1 MKSVI
6 PILEDKNNDL
16 SPSVASEELNHFDK
30 KVLIIKTRFDFMPL
44 GIGYVLS
51 SLESQKIPFDFWDM
65 LRPTEDE
72 STYLERLKDGQ
83 YFLIG
88 TGGFVFNIHDFIEIT
103 NKCKDAS
110 SSTPIVLGGNIT
122 RNLSV
127 EKLLD
132 YIKIDYVYIGES
144 EASFVEFVK
153 KLYLQDKNFSN
164 ISGIGY
170 KDSDKSEIIKSG
182 QTRVDLAATN
192 LMPAYHLLDVEHY
205 ISTNRHI
212 RFHKL
217 GKVMAMLTGRGCT
230 GGCSF
235 CSPTVG
241 KFIAPEITNTINEI
255 KYLYERYK
263 FDALNFITEIF
274 FQHPHEVLQFCA
286 AYKELNIN
294 KPWFCCVSPHMS
306 PDVYPAMRDAGC
318 VGFNMGLE
326 SGSDRILSKTKIGCT
341 VANFEKNY
349 QEARKNGLFV
359 DVSYMIL
366 NENET
371 EEDIRATFDTLIRN
385 RMQQESFGLV
395 SAYPGTSIYAKAY
408 KKGRIKNELDYIKS
422 VMSGR
427 YWRTY
432 NIAEFDYLNI
442 SAVPDDQIFN
452 VVMREVRRYYTFLRV
467 EFQANNQKLN
477 KVDND
482 NSSLS
487 LLRRYYGDCC
497 ECGAAIQREINLSLT
512 EGIFEQ
518 TEICNKCFTRNFFDF
533 TGLEE
538 YREHFDALRQRVLA
552 AKKIIIIGRGK
563 IAEDTLFYDC
573 LNLDTSKIICV
584 IDERSEEEELK
595 GIEEHSKS
603 KNKFFYNLPRLRKE
617 EIKNLEYDLAL
628 VADLL
633 PEMLNA
639 LYPFAFDER
648 VEYINPITSNL
659 VRVIN
664 NTGANI
670 PATTTAF
677 KSVLMLNLLKRLLS
691 KNAKVKRGAILIR
704 ESIKKTRK
712 KMKEI
717 LMEHD

>member
-1 MKSVI
+1 MANIKI
-6 PILEDKNNDL
+6 NRFE
-16 SPSVASEELNHFDK
+16 K
-30 KVLIIKTRFDFMPL
+30 KVLIVKTRFDFMPL

-51 SLESQKIPFDFWDM
+51 SLESHKIPFDFWDM
-65 LRPTEDE
+65 LRPVEDE
-72 STYLERLKDGQ
+72 STYLQRLRDGQ

-103 NKCKDAS
+103 NKFKDANPAV
-110 SSTPIVLGGNIT
+110 PIVLGGNIT

-144 EASFVEFVK
+144 ESSFVDFVK
-153 KLYLQDKNFSN
+153 SLYLGEKDFSK

-170 KDSDKSEIIKSG
+170 WDSDKCEVIKSG

-255 KYLYERYK
+255 SYLYERYK

-294 KPWFCCVSPHMS
+294 KPWFCCVSPHMT

-395 SAYPGTSIYAKAY
+395 SAYPGTSIYAKAF
-408 KKGRIKNELDYIKS
+408 KKGRIKDELAYIKS

-427 YWRTY
+427 YWKTY

-442 SAVPDDQIFN
+442 SAIPDDQIFH
-452 VVMREVRRYYTFLRV
+452 VVMREVRRYYTFLRS
-467 EFQANNQKLN
+467 EFQAKKQTFTETK
-477 KVDND
+477 DNLEPR
-482 NSSLS
+482 SKSGI
-487 LLRRYYGDCC
+487 YYGDCC
-497 ECGAAIQREINLSLT
+497 ECGSPIQRELNLSLV
-512 EGIFEQ
+512 EGIFEHTQ
-518 TEICNKCFTRNFFDF
+518 ICSKCFTRNFFDF
-533 TGLEE
+533 TELQE
-538 YREHFDALRQRVLA
+538 YRDHFYRLRERVRSS
-552 AKKIIIIGRGK
+552 KKIIIIGRGK
-563 IAEDTLFYDC
+563 IAEDALFYDC
-573 LNLDTSKIICV
+573 LDLDASKIICV
-584 IDERSEEEELK
+584 IDERTEEEELM
-595 GIEEHSKS
+595 GIEEHSDS
-603 KNKFFYNLPRLRKE
+603 KDKFFYNLPRLRKE
-617 EIKNLEYDLAL
+617 KIKDLDYDLAL
-628 VADLL
+628 IADIL
-633 PEMLNA
+633 PNMLYEF
-639 LYPFAFDER
+639 YPSRLDGR
-648 VEYINPITSNL
+648 IEYINPITSSLARDFSNK
-659 VRVIN
+659 
-664 NTGANI
+664 I
-670 PATTTAF
+670 PTIRLILST
-677 KSVLMLNLLKRLLS
+677 LKRLLS
-691 KNAKVKRGAILIR
+691 KNAKVKSAAILIR
-704 ESIKKTRK
+704 DSGKKTGNKIKKFLIR
-712 KMKEI
+712 
-717 LMEHD
+717 HG